1 MSILLFKLNGV
12 SDEEAYEVR
21 ELLDE
26 HQIDYY
32 ETDAGRWGI
41 SVAALWL
48 VDKEQL
54 ERSRALLEEY
64 QQQRQRQY
72 REPPL
77 PLATRFKQ
85 APLQH
90 LLIIV
95 AIAAIAYISIVP
107 FLTLN

>member
-12 SDEEAYEVR
+12 SDEEAQEVR

-26 HQIDYY
+26 HHISYY

-48 VDKEQL
+48 RDKEQL
-54 ERSRALLEEY
+54 ERSKELLAQY
-64 QQQRQRQY
+64 QQQRQLQD

-77 PLATRFKQ
+77 PFSARFKQ

-90 LLIIV
+90 LLIVI

-107 FLTLN
+107 FLTIK

>member
-1 MSILLFKLNGV
+1 MSVLLFKLNGV
-12 SDEEAYEVR
+12 SDEEAHEVR

-26 HQIDYY
+26 HHIDYY

-48 VDKEQL
+48 RDKEQL
-54 ERSRALLEEY
+54 DHSKSLLAEY
-64 QQQRQRQY
+64 QRQRSSQY

-90 LLIIV
+90 LLLIA

-107 FLTLN
+107 FVTLK